1 MDFQIAH
8 TGYTLLAI
16 VSTSFAHLTSRVL
29 HQALERDIRGKEDQ
43 AALDI
48 FIALSCKHTPF
59 ESRAPPREE
68 VSHSGTSI
76 PCGQKGRP
84 KPPKATA
91 KPYTRHILGIDS
103 GVQRQPI
110 GNPEPPQSH
119 LKPTTEPSQSHLKAT
134 PRRYPKGVVSMVS
147 NPMNHAPQ
155 PQPVQRFPLYN
166 QRELLPI
173 LLLTGGVT

>member
-48 FIALSCKHTPF
+48 FIALSCKHSPF

-119 LKPTTEPSQSHLKAT
+119 HRATSRLPQGNLKAT
-134 PRRYPKGVVSMVS
+134 PQGHLKTTSRPPQGRGIDGLKYNEPRPPAATCPKVPS
-147 NPMNHAPQ
+147 
-155 PQPVQRFPLYN
+155 L
-166 QRELLPI
+166 
-173 LLLTGGVT
+173 